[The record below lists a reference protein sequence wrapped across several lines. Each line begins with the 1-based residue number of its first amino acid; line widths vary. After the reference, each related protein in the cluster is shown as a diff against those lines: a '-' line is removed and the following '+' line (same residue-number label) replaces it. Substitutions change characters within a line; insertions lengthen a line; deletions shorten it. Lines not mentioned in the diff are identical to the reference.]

1 MSAFLKMHPLGI
13 AILAIV
19 ALLFI
24 GVIGTSSNSE
34 EAAQSVVWFCIFLY
48 LVLVF
53 NIVGRVHALPL
64 RRQENAL
71 LFLDVLALGLKKGR
85 SPEETFLSLSKTDD
99 PSLDIFCKP
108 KSPMSIGIIYLF
120 IGCCLAMVGF
130 AFVYELM
137 HESELAYAIMSVPLV
152 FLSAMYFWSGWQ
164 LINYRYW
171 GRQLAIY
178 LAWFNIGIAVIGLM
192 CTGALGGAEATVG
205 WFLFMVMPVM
215 ILFPFVLVE
224 LTHPQVVAMC
234 GREGLQPPPLLAH
247 LRSGLDLVDALKKSP
262 WQIEER
268 LVSLLEVG
276 RELGDMKKILPA
288 ARAMFATATGHVR
301 KAQMYTYPYIFFVS
315 GVGIIIPW
323 IIMVFVVPKF
333 ESIFRDM
340 LGKGERLPDFTLLV
354 LNISNISWLFAGL
367 ASLVTLGFLLGA
379 VLYVGGPRVRYRL
392 SRVAPG
398 FCARLALAL
407 PWWRKKLQCDFS
419 GRLSIM
425 LDAGVSESRAVTL
438 AAEGTGNLVLQQ
450 RALRACADL
459 KNGKSLPEAIQHLDS
474 SEELR
479 WRLETVAR
487 SGKGFLPA
495 LRAWH
500 ETLSAQA
507 SQQEQAVAQVV
518 VTGMIL
524 SIGVMVGS
532 LVIGMFLPLV
542 VMLDKLASY

>member
-1 MSAFLKMHPLGI
+1 MSAFLKRHPLGI
-13 AILAIV
+13 AILVIV
-19 ALLFI
+19 GLLFFGI
-24 GVIGTSSNSE
+24 AGISNNWE
-34 EAAQSVVWFCIFLY
+34 EAMEGLVWFFIFLC
-48 LVLVF
+48 LVWFF
-53 NIVGRVHALPL
+53 NVVGRVQALPL
-64 RRQENAL
+64 RRQENTL
-71 LFLDVLALGLKKGR
+71 LFLDVLSLGLKKGR
-85 SPEETFLSLSKTDD
+85 SPEETFISLSKTDAQ
-99 PSLDIFCKP
+99 SLDIFCKP

-120 IGCCLAMVGF
+120 IGYCLAMVGF
-130 AFVYELM
+130 AFVHELM
-137 HESELAYAIMSVPLV
+137 HESELAYAVMSVPLM

-192 CTGALGGAEATVG
+192 CTGTLGGAEATVG

-215 ILFPFVLVE
+215 ILYPFVLVE
-224 LTHPQVVAMC
+224 LTYPQVVAMC
-234 GREGLQPPPLLAH
+234 GRQGLQQPPLLTH
-247 LRSGLDLVDALKKSP
+247 LRGGMDLVDALKKIP
-262 WQIEER
+262 WLVEAR

-276 RELGDMKKILPA
+276 RELGDMKKVLPA
-288 ARAMFATATGHVR
+288 ARAMFAAATGHVR
-301 KAQMYTYPYIFFVS
+301 KAQMSTYPYIFFLS
-315 GVGIIIPW
+315 GVGIVIPW
-323 IIMVFVVPKF
+323 ILMTFVVPKF
-333 ESIFRDM
+333 KQIFKDM
-340 LGKGERLPDFTLLV
+340 LPEGEYLPNFTLLV
-354 LNISNISWLFAGL
+354 IDISNISWLFAGL

-379 VLYVGGPRVRYRL
+379 VLYVGGPRVRSRL

-407 PWWRKKLQCDFS
+407 PWCRKKLQCDFS
-419 GRLSIM
+419 GRLSLL

-474 SEELR
+474 SDELR

-542 VMLDKLASY
+542 VMMDKLASS